1 MLYVL
6 FLFSLQHFYVILFLL
21 LFAFQIIGQLD
32 NMFIQNFQKFAN
44 KMRFKNVIKCKLSR
58 TLYNNNDNSMTP
70 QILRM
75 LRSEYRTKQRR
86 NHVHEHGF
94 ETIKK

>member
-70 QILRM
+70 PDSSDAEKRISHQAKEE
-75 LRSEYRTKQRR
+75 SRT
-86 NHVHEHGF
+86 
-94 ETIKK
+94 